1 MTDALREV
9 LLPDDLCAAAEQR
22 FSARFGNL
30 ESLLVV
36 VLREILRDDVTVMDQ
51 NEQRIVEERLKD
63 LGYI

>member
-1 MTDALREV
+1 MTDSFREV
-9 LLPDDLCAAAEQR
+9 RLPDDLCTAAEQR

-36 VLREILRDDVTVMDQ
+36 LLREILRDDATVLDQ

>member
-9 LLPDDLCAAAEQR
+9 RLPHDLCAAAEQR

-36 VLREILRDDVTVMDQ
+36 LLREILRDDATVLDQ
-51 NEQRIVEERLKD
+51 NEQKIVEERLKD